1 MVMKMDEAIL
11 PYMALIKGCL
21 DGEYSIEKFS
31 ELYFERFKRE
41 QSPLLEEAYGV
52 LDKLFGDLDAFTKSE
67 RLLQSDPD
75 YYLGAEQVRDCI
87 WCAYEALKG
96 C

>member
-1 MVMKMDEAIL
+1 MDETVL
-11 PYMALIKGCL
+11 SYFALIKGCL
-21 DGEYSIEKFS
+21 DGECSLEQFS

-41 QSPLLEEAYGV
+41 QSPLLEEAYVV